1 MKINRTKVL
10 LPSVPEVWPLH
21 SQAFAVPGQRPMTNS
36 FFCDLTLHSD
46 VEMVEVQDTSP
57 TSRSYLKKHA
67 QSIKHLHESLQGL
80 ARIQ

>member
-21 SQAFAVPGQRPMTNS
+21 SQAFAVPGQRPIV
-36 FFCDLTLHSD
+36 FCDLTLHSD
-46 VEMVEVQDTSP
+46 VDMVEVQDTSP
-57 TSRSYLKKHA
+57 TSRSYLRKHA

-80 ARIQ
+80 AKIQ